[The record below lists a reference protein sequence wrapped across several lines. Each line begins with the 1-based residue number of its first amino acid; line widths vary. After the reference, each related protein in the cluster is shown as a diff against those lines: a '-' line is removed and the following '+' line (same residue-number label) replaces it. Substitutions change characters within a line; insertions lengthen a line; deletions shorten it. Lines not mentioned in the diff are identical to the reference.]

1 MLRRAEAVKERI
13 LATGISIPDFNS
25 RRQRGFT
32 LWEILVVVLI
42 VIITVSA
49 VVSSTS
55 FGQGDAKLKL
65 LGSDLG
71 KLVHLL
77 YQEAVFE
84 NRNYAISLTKAG
96 YNVLEYDG
104 ENWVPSPQR
113 FFQKIK
119 LGESREANLIVNN
132 LEVSA
137 VAADEFIP
145 HILIL
150 SSGEISPFE
159 WQITDTN
166 LNARMI
172 VQGNLIGKVTVLGP
186 VYLEDV

>member
-1 MLRRAEAVKERI
+1 M
-13 LATGISIPDFNS
+13 ATGISIPDYNA
-25 RRQRGFT
+25 RKQRGFT

-42 VIITVSA
+42 VVITVSA

-84 NRNYAISLTKAG
+84 NRNYAISITESG

-113 FFQKIK
+113 FFRKIK
-119 LGESREANLIVNN
+119 LGENREVNLIVDN

-137 VAADEFIP
+137 VAANEFVP

-150 SSGEISPFE
+150 ASGEMTPFE

-166 LNARMI
+166 LNAQMI
-172 VQGNLIGKVTVLGP
+172 VQGNLLGKVTVLGP
-186 VYLEDV
+186 VYLTDA

>member
-1 MLRRAEAVKERI
+1 M
-13 LATGISIPDFNS
+13 ATGISIPDINAQ
-25 RRQRGFT
+25 RQRGFT

-42 VIITVSA
+42 V
-49 VVSSTS
+49 VSSTS
-55 FGQGDAKLKL
+55 FGRGDAKLKL
-65 LGSDLG
+65 LGTDLG

-84 NRNYAISLTKAG
+84 NRNYAISLTEDG

-113 FFQKIK
+113 FFRKIRI
-119 LGESREANLIVNN
+119 GEDRETSLVVEN

-137 VAADEFIP
+137 VAANEFVP

-150 SSGEISPFE
+150 SSGEMSPFE

-166 LNARMI
+166 LGARMI
-172 VQGNLIGKVTVLGP
+172 VQGNLFGKVVVLGP
-186 VYLEDV
+186 VYPADA

>member
-1 MLRRAEAVKERI
+1 MKVPI
-13 LATGISIPDFNS
+13 LATGISIPDHSFV
-25 RRQRGFT
+25 RQRGFT

-42 VIITVSA
+42 VVITVSA

-55 FGQGDAKLKL
+55 LGRGDANLKV

-71 KLVHLL
+71 KLIHLL

-84 NRNYAISLTKAG
+84 NRNYAISLSQEG
-96 YNVLEYDG
+96 YSVLEYNG
-104 ENWVPSPQR
+104 EDWVISEQS
-113 FFQKIK
+113 FFRKIK
-119 LGESREANLIVNN
+119 LGETRESILLVDN

-137 VAADEFIP
+137 VEAGSTVP

-150 SSGEISPFE
+150 SSGEMSTFE

-166 LNARMI
+166 LDAQII
-172 VQGNLIGKVTVLGP
+172 VQGNLLGKVVVLGP
-186 VYLEDV
+186 IYMSDV